1 MEKKSLMIASR
12 LIQFH
17 SPSVGFLY
25 TIVQSSTFH
34 VFSSWV
40 TGAAV
45 VNAFYS
51 TSKNQIGNFMITQRN
66 THLGVIFRITCP
78 KVFFFLFLPWPV
90 FPAGILQLP
99 FFSKSQSNS
108 LNYGGI
114 GMVIG
119 HEITHGFDNNGRTF
133 HAAASADY
141 VGMWIEVFPFL

>member
-1 MEKKSLMIASR
+1 MISSL

-17 SPSVGFLY
+17 SPSVNFLY
-25 TIVQSSTFH
+25 AIVQNSTFH

-51 TSKNQIGNFMITQRN
+51 TSKNQIGNFKIALAKKHTLR
-66 THLGVIFRITCP
+66 LYSRSCVSWIFY
-78 KVFFFLFLPWPV
+78 FFPLPFPV

-119 HEITHGFDNNGRTF
+119 HEITHGFDNSGRTF
-133 HAAASADY
+133 HTAASADY
-141 VGMWIEVFPFL
+141 VSMWIEVLPFL